1 MILSPKHVH
10 MIDLSARKSKPLT
23 ADKKAP
29 LVEFV
34 DPMNQA
40 EKFAAFGG
48 IGRASDQS
56 ADAAGD
62 SPPLCNTGGTSEA
75 VLYAIGLKNRNQQQK
90 EKLFKRALD
99 GIAFI
104 DTLTFTLS
112 EDVFIP
118 DTEMPEPEVIANNIS
133 AFLYS
138 IFGFGLVAK
147 CNGLHGYQISFLM
160 GQANAE
166 YGRAAFWG
174 NKNSVYIN
182 LTGLGLTM
190 AADGWE
196 ERLYDFFQT
205 HAPNAKIT
213 RIDLSHD
220 FLNGEYSIDQCF
232 QDWQDGK
239 FKHKFSA
246 KNPVAEQHGTDW
258 LNGTKTGRT
267 LYIGSAKSDK
277 RLMAY
282 EKGKQLGDPNSPWVR
297 LELRMRNHKLTL
309 PHEMLINPSPF
320 FVGSYDVINDI
331 FSNYN
336 VKTDKPAV
344 KQKKKDLGIL
354 HVTKYAKMQ
363 VSPALK
369 LLTEELGLTKEQAF
383 DSLFN
388 ERCKMPK
395 RLLKDG
401 LTDSHEMMYFHEFGR
416 LPQSIEDMVRIYK
429 IDMVRSTDKP
439 HWMTD
444 EEYQRYHPENII
456 TDQDTQDDYFDFT
469 KPLANPIG
477 AKNVNSAMHL
487 TQHH

>member
-1 MILSPKHVH
+1 MILSPKQIH
-10 MIDLSARKSKPLT
+10 MIDPKARKFKPLIT
-23 ADKKAP
+23 NKKAP

-40 EKFAAFGG
+40 DKFAALGG
-48 IGRASDQS
+48 MRELTS
-56 ADAAGD
+56 AATDAEGD

-112 EDVFIP
+112 EDVFVP

-133 AFLYS
+133 AFLCS

-267 LYIGSAKSDK
+267 LYVGSAKSDK

-309 PHEMLINPSPF
+309 PHEMLINPSLF

-336 VKTDKPAV
+336 VKTDKPAL
-344 KQKKKDLGIL
+344 KQKKRIW
-354 HVTKYAKMQ
+354 
-363 VSPALK
+363 
-369 LLTEELGLTKEQAF
+369 AF
-383 DSLFN
+383 CTLPSTQ
-388 ERCKMPK
+388 RCKYPLLLNC
-395 RLLKDG
+395 LLKNLD
-401 LTDSHEMMYFHEFGR
+401 
-416 LPQSIEDMVRIYK
+416 
-429 IDMVRSTDKP
+429 
-439 HWMTD
+439 
-444 EEYQRYHPENII
+444 
-456 TDQDTQDDYFDFT
+456 
-469 KPLANPIG
+469 
-477 AKNVNSAMHL
+477 
-487 TQHH
+487 